1 MPIRKNYIDD
11 VIKLAK
17 SFNEP
22 GKSEELKA
30 SLESRGTFKMPEPKV
45 PINMRDKFLKEE
57 QERKEKVASLP
68 KIQEWKVN
76 AIEDAQKNIEE
87 MRSKEIS

>member
-11 VIKLAK
+11 VIKQAK

-30 SLESRGTFKMPEPKV
+30 SLESRGTFKMPEHKV
-45 PINMRDKFLKEE
+45 PINMRDKFIKEE
-57 QERKEKVASLP
+57 QERKAKVESIT
-68 KIQEWKVN
+68 KIQE
-76 AIEDAQKNIEE
+76 
-87 MRSKEIS
+87 